1 MAERLVHEL
10 EAVEIDH
17 ARRDQPLG
25 PARAADRRAQAVQ
38 QERTVGQAGEAVV
51 QRLVAQRVLGPPLL
65 GDVVE
70 REHRAAQLAVLPDDR
85 LAPGPPVTQLP
96 IRADDRVLEPAHDLA
111 AQEPGD
117 RRVVTGNLRD
127 AVALD
132 ADAAS
137 DPVVR
142 ALALTRAPVIAL
154 EDAIPEH
161 DRTRGI
167 GGDDAGVR
175 VVDDGTQ
182 EREVTV
188 AVSGGT
194 GVHPAHI
201 GT

>member
-1 MAERLVHEL
+1 MTVCSS
-10 EAVEIDH
+10 
-17 ARRDQPLG
+17 PL
-25 PARAADRRAQAVQ
+25 D
-38 QERTVGQAGEAVV
+38 
-51 QRLVAQRVLGPPLL
+51 
-65 GDVVE
+65 
-70 REHRAAQLAVLPDDR
+70 
-85 LAPGPPVTQLP
+85 
-96 IRADDRVLEPAHDLA
+96 DLA

-137 DPVVR
+137 DPLVR
-142 ALALTRAPVIAL
+142 ALALPRAPVIAL

-161 DRTRGI
+161 DRTGGI

-182 EREVTV
+182 ERELTV